1 MKVIKNINNNVAI
14 CEDSLGN
21 EVVAFGKGIGFREPP
36 YDYDIKDIER
46 TFYNVDSRYLE
57 LVADADEEIMN
68 VAMEIR
74 DHAVHKGLM
83 TGNNLFFSLV
93 DHITFALKRQR
104 EGIQFTLPIK
114 DDIRFKFPDEMEIGR
129 FALKRIR
136 EELKVLLPAD
146 EACYIAL
153 NILNSETEASD
164 RQEREARTIR
174 EITDI
179 ISKEMGIS
187 INEDSVSYSRFASHM
202 HYLLQKSDFGTESNY
217 TDLLN
222 TMRSS
227 NEKEYQVALKV
238 REYLMERS
246 YGELSED
253 EILFLTLHITRL
265 CQREN

>member
-21 EVVAFGKGIGFREPP
+21 EVVAFGKGIGFKEPP
-36 YDYDIKDIER
+36 YDFDIKGIER
-46 TFYNVDSRYLE
+46 TFYNVDSRYLD
-57 LVADADEEIMN
+57 LVADADEDIMN

-74 DHAVHKGLM
+74 DHVVRKGLI

-93 DHITFALKRQR
+93 DHISFALKRQK

-114 DDIRFKFPDEMEIGR
+114 DDIRYKFPEEMDVGR

-136 EELKVLLPAD
+136 ERLKVILPAD

-164 RQEREARTIR
+164 KQEREARTIR
-174 EITDI
+174 EITEI
-179 ISKEMGIS
+179 ISKETGLQ
-187 INEDSVSYSRFASHM
+187 INEESVSYSRFSSHM
-202 HYLLQKSDFGTESNY
+202 HYLLQKPDFGTESNY
-217 TDLLN
+217 SDLLH

-227 NEKEYQVALKV
+227 NEKEYQVALRV
-238 REYLMERS
+238 RDYLLEKN